1 MEISFACAFY
11 PCNPPTTPPTHTLT
25 HRMSE
30 LRRVVFANSQVRE
43 PETYLRRSAVH
54 NP

>member
-11 PCNPPTTPPTHTLT
+11 PCNPPNTHTLT

-43 PETYLRRSAVH
+43 PETYLRCSAVH